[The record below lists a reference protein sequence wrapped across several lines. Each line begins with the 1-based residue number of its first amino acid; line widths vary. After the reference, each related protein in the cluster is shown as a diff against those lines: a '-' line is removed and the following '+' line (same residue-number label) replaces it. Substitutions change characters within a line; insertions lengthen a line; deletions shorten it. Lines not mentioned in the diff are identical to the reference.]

1 MLQKFRIIFTNFLE
15 KEKIDFFWWKYLVR
29 LLVRVARYPVH
40 PPGAAP
46 TSTAKS
52 SVLVLDWERQY
63 LKVLLIT
70 EISCQVLRMTSIAHG
85 NTVALGSFVL

>member
-1 MLQKFRIIFTNFLE
+1 MIFL
-15 KEKIDFFWWKYLVR
+15 WKYLVW
-29 LLVRVARYPVH
+29 LLVRVARYPVQ

-46 TSTAKS
+46 TSTTKS

-63 LKVLLIT
+63 LKVFLIS
-70 EISCQVLRMTSIAHG
+70 EISCQVVRMTSIAHG